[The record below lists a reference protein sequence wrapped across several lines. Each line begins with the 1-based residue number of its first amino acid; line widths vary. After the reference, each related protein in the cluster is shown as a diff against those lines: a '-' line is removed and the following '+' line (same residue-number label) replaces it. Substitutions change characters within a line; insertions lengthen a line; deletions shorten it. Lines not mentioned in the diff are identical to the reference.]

1 MSNIIPV
8 RNDAPLPATY
18 EAAQRALAEC
28 QRIDECRDWAN
39 KAHALASY
47 ARQAKDDSLRLTAI
61 RIQNRAIRR
70 AGELLKQIEPS
81 KGGRPTETQ
90 KGDHPSCLRARTRAG
105 SVPISRT
112 VAAEQ
117 AGLSEHQRKTA
128 IRVANVPAPVF
139 EAAVES
145 AKPPT
150 VTELAVMGTNKL
162 PQPLRAST
170 APSADRS
177 TVITALNLL
186 RDLAAFSTQDAARI
200 ARAVQDPDFA
210 RGLVKTIDV
219 WLDKFV
225 TNLPADDA
233 GDASCRSS
241 V

>member
-81 KGGRPTETQ
+81 KGGRPSVKTRDH
-90 KGDHPSCLRARTRAG
+90 DHPS
-105 SVPISRT
+105 SRT
-112 VAAEQ
+112 AAAEQ
-117 AGLSEHQRKTA
+117 AGLSTGQRKTA
-128 IRVANVPAPVF
+128 LRIASVPAAEF
-139 EAAVES
+139 EAAIES
-145 AKPPT
+145 EIPPT
-150 VTELAVMGTNKL
+150 VTQMATMGTVKHL
-162 PQPLRAST
+162 EPAAVAPQAVQPLTNDTGPAANAAVT
-170 APSADRS
+170 
-177 TVITALNLL
+177 LL
-186 RDLAAFSTQDAARI
+186 RNLTTFCAIHDPAAI
-200 ARAVQDPDFA
+200 ARAVHDPDFA
-210 RGLVKTIDV
+210 RGLVRTIDL

-225 TNLPADDA
+225 TNLPA
-233 GDASCRSS
+233 GDAEGAPF
-241 V
+241 